1 MAARSVSGREA
12 ARRSVYPERLILPRE
27 RPPAVCCQ
35 AQPADRHSAP
45 RERALACLRLREA
58 WSACRDA
65 ATVPS
70 SCFRRQAG
78 PRSETLLEFAVSV
91 SVSALA
97 AAVTVSP
104 FGPKVSA
111 RAQPVAEFAAP
122 GSWSVLVAIAW
133 HPPAVAV
140 VLVLAKSAVSAR
152 QAQSSPRE
160 VPVAAYGRAVP
171 QSAVPAAGCAPAV
184 QPWGAAAGSDA
195 ELQPEAAA
203 VAASDAAA
211 VPQQAVGAAVL
222 DAVAELQQAAGAA
235 EPDAAAVPL
244 LGVAAAA
251 VRDAEEVLRP
261 GAEPVAWARRPAAAP
276 WVCRRGQPLPW
287 PVS

>member
-1 MAARSVSGREA
+1 M
-12 ARRSVYPERLILPRE
+12 
-27 RPPAVCCQ
+27 
-35 AQPADRHSAP
+35 
-45 RERALACLRLREA
+45 
-58 WSACRDA
+58 
-65 ATVPS
+65 PS

-140 VLVLAKSAVSAR
+140 ALVLAKSAVSAR

-171 QSAVPAAGCAPAV
+171 QSAEPAAGCAQAV
-184 QPWGAAAGSDA
+184 QPWGAATGSDA
-195 ELQPEAAA
+195 ELQPEEAA

-211 VPQQAVGAAVL
+211 VPQQGVAAAVL
-222 DAVAELQQAAGAA
+222 DAEEVPQQAAVAAVLDVVAVLQQAAVAA
-235 EPDAAAVPL
+235 EPDAAAVLL
-244 LGVAAAA
+244 LGVAAAE
-251 VRDAEEVLRP
+251 VRDAEEVLRQ
-261 GAEPVAWARRPAAAP
+261 GAEPVAWALRPAAAP

>member
-1 MAARSVSGREA
+1 MSGREA

-27 RPPAVCCQ
+27 RPPAVCCP
-35 AQPADRHSAP
+35 AQPADRHLAP
-45 RERALACLRLREA
+45 RERALGYLRLREA
-58 WSACRDA
+58 WSACLDA
-65 ATVPS
+65 AAVPS

-78 PRSETLLEFAVSV
+78 PRSETLLEFAV

-195 ELQPEAAA
+195 ELQPA
-203 VAASDAAA
+203 
-211 VPQQAVGAAVL
+211 AAVL
-222 DAVAELQQAAGAA
+222 DAVAVPQQAAVAAVLDVVAVLQQAAGAA
-235 EPDAAAVPL
+235 VLDVVAVLL
-244 LGVAAAA
+244 LGVAAAE
-251 VRDAEEVLRP
+251 VRDAEEVLRQ
-261 GAEPVAWARRPAAAP
+261 GAEPVAWALRPAAAP

>member
-1 MAARSVSGREA
+1 MSGREA

-27 RPPAVCCQ
+27 RPPAVCCP
-35 AQPADRHSAP
+35 AQPADRHLAP
-45 RERALACLRLREA
+45 RERALGYLRLREA
-58 WSACRDA
+58 WSACLDA
-65 ATVPS
+65 AAVPS

-78 PRSETLLEFAVSV
+78 PRSETPLEFAVSV

-111 RAQPVAEFAAP
+111 RAQRVAEFAAP
-122 GSWSVLVAIAW
+122 GSWSVLAAIAW

-140 VLVLAKSAVSAR
+140 ALVLAKSAVSAR

-171 QSAVPAAGCAPAV
+171 QSAEPAAGCAQAV
-184 QPWGAAAGSDA
+184 QPWGAATGSDA
-195 ELQPEAAA
+195 ELQPEEAA

-287 PVS
+287 PVP

>member
-27 RPPAVCCQ
+27 RPPAVCCP
-35 AQPADRHSAP
+35 AQPADRHLAP
-45 RERALACLRLREA
+45 RERALGYLRLREA

-78 PRSETLLEFAVSV
+78 PRSETLLEFAV

-140 VLVLAKSAVSAR
+140 AVVLAKSAVSAR

-171 QSAVPAAGCAPAV
+171 QSAEPAAGCAPAV
-184 QPWGAAAGSDA
+184 QPWGAAA
-195 ELQPEAAA
+195 
-203 VAASDAAA
+203 VA
-211 VPQQAVGAAVL
+211 AAVL
-222 DAVAELQQAAGAA
+222 DVVAVLQQAAVAA
-235 EPDAAAVPL
+235 EPDAAAVLL
-244 LGVAAAA
+244 LGVAAAE
-251 VRDAEEVLRP
+251 VRDAEEVLRQ
-261 GAEPVAWARRPAAAP
+261 GAEPVAWALRPAAAP

-287 PVS
+287 PVP